1 MEKKYLPIGSVCTIK
16 GQAKKIMI
24 TGYYSVEYNGN
35 LKIKD
40 YSGCFYPEGMLLP
53 NSVISFNHSEIENI
67 DFLGYKNE
75 ENEKFQANLN
85 KLTGNAVEAEADVAA
100 SDQTYT
106 RIVFD
111 ENGVVT
117 LLEPVAPQATDN
129 SNEEVIDEVENPFF
143 KEYDDKPAEEEK
155 SDLKFTKIRF
165 DENGRVIALD
175 DVTEEEKQKSLND
188 IKVEEKVE
196 VEEEPTPTPAPQP
209 VEKTTLDTI
218 EFDENG
224 NIVGV

>member
-16 GQAKKIMI
+16 GQTKKIMI

-53 NSVISFNHSEIENI
+53 NSVLSFNHSEIEKV
-67 DFLGYKNE
+67 DFVGFKNE
-75 ENEKFQANLN
+75 ENEKFHNSLN
-85 KLTGNAVEAEADVAA
+85 QLTGNAETEEPVAA
-100 SDQTYT
+100 TATTYS

-117 LLEPVAPQATDN
+117 LVEPIEPPVAEEPVAAAKV
-129 SNEEVIDEVENPFF
+129 EEVVNPFF
-143 KEYDDKPAEEEK
+143 KEYKDEPVSEKK
-155 SDLKFTKIRF
+155 SDLKYSKIKF
-165 DENGRVIALD
+165 DENGFVVAVDEIS
-175 DVTEEEKQKSLND
+175 EEEKKDFLND
-188 IKVEEKVE
+188 IQVEEKTL
-196 VEEEPTPTPAPQP
+196 EPTP
-209 VEKTTLDTI
+209 EKTTLGTI